1 MTKTSALMAAGLL
14 AMSTSVMGDV
24 IGATVEATFWQGAY
38 SGTAVSGNTELDFED
53 DLGFDDS
60 GFMELA
66 AAVEHPVPVLPNV
79 KLRHIDMDETEQGS
93 VPAISF
99 GGVSL
104 DSEVETNLDL
114 THTDL
119 VLYYEILDNY
129 VMVDVGL
136 TVRMFDGRLRIEDQS
151 TNETSDTKI
160 DEIVP
165 MAYAAADVELPF
177 TGLSLGAELSAISY
191 SDNSLMDGKIRLRQ
205 GFGLA
210 FLELGYRQMSF
221 EIDDVEDIDV
231 DADISG
237 GYLSVGLDF

>member
-1 MTKTSALMAAGLL
+1 MKKTSVALAASLF
-14 AMSTSVMGDV
+14 AFSSVSYADI
-24 IGATVEATFWQGAY
+24 IGATLEATYWQAAY

-66 AAVEHPVPVLPNV
+66 VAVEHPVPVLPNV
-79 KLRHIDMDETEQGS
+79 KIRHINMDETEQGS
-93 VPAISF
+93 VPTISF

-104 DSEVETNLDL
+104 DSDVETNLDL

-136 TVRMFDGRLRIEDQS
+136 NIRMFDGRLLIEDQS

-160 DEIVP
+160 DEIIP

-177 TGLSLGAELSAISY
+177 TGLSVGAELSAISY
-191 SDNSLMDGKIRLRQ
+191 SDNSLMDGKVRLRQ

-210 FLELGYRQMSF
+210 FLELGYRQMSI
-221 EIDDVEDIDV
+221 EVEDVDEIDV